1 MDKKKEKGICYQI
14 LCALSDEEEKHTKY
28 KYSFVIV
35 YPTFLTTQTITKGL
49 NKECPIEMF
58 DVN

>member
-1 MDKKKEKGICYQI
+1 V
-14 LCALSDEEEKHTKY
+14 LLSDDEEKHTKY

-35 YPTFLTTQTITKGL
+35 YPIFLTTQTITKGL
-49 NKECPIEMF
+49 NKEYPIEMF